1 MAWVK
6 QVGPVR
12 YGLNCVDR
20 RKSYAQVLA
29 LVPQNVTVFKDRIF
43 KEVISEYGLPWW
55 LKQ

>member
-6 QVGPVR
+6 QVGPVC
-12 YGLNCVDR
+12 YALNCVDH

-29 LVPQNVTVFKDRIF
+29 LVPQNVTLFEDRIF